1 MDKFRNYLYQI
12 WNLIGKNYEKDN
24 LANRLLTQNQKEQ
37 DLIFVADQRNNR
49 VGKFFT
55 KNTLYFKKK
64 NWNLINVAIVLLN
77 FENIQSGSSWRTD
90 TF

>member
-1 MDKFRNYLYQI
+1 MSN

-24 LANRLLTQNQKEQ
+24 LANRFLTQNQTGQ

-49 VGKFFT
+49 VGKFLP
-55 KNTLYFKKK
+55 KDTLYFKKK
-64 NWNLINVAIVLLN
+64 NWNPINVAIVLLN